1 MSDLLPFSASLN
13 VSCDQ
18 SLVVQTC
25 LAPFTKLASPQLP
38 TLPPVL
44 PNLDNSIHDR
54 AIRKAI

>member
-13 VSCDQ
+13 VSCDR

-44 PNLDNSIHDR
+44 PNPG
-54 AIRKAI
+54 